1 MTKQTGNLS
10 TGERIL
16 SGAIGSALT
25 LLALQSRRP
34 LFRVAAGL
42 AGSALL
48 TRAAAGHCA
57 AKSVLQGHGTLAE
70 GVRDQWSHLTRRAH
84 RLADGMPGS
93 PVHAHKS
100 EAIDKSVEESFPASD
115 PPASHLPDE
124 PPVNADAKWA
134 AARAAG
140 KVR

>member
-10 TGERIL
+10 TGERVL

-25 LLALQSRRP
+25 LLALQTRRP
-34 LFRVAAGL
+34 LFRIAAGF

-57 AKSVLQGHGTLAE
+57 AKSALQGHSTLAE
-70 GVRDQWSHLTRRAH
+70 GIRDQWSHLTRRSN
-84 RLADGMPGS
+84 RLNVGLPGS
-93 PVHAHKS
+93 PMHARKS
-100 EAIDKSVEESFPASD
+100 EAVDQSVEESFPASD
-115 PPASHLPDE
+115 PPASHLPDV
-124 PPVNADAKWA
+124 PPVNAEAKWA

>member
-1 MTKQTGNLS
+1 MTEQTGNLS
-10 TGERIL
+10 TTERIL
-16 SGAIGSALT
+16 SGAIGSALA
-25 LLALQSRRP
+25 LLAFQSRRP

-57 AKSVLQGHGTLAE
+57 AKSALQGHSTLAQ
-70 GVRDQWSHLTRRAH
+70 GVHDQFIHLTQRSH
-84 RLADGMPGS
+84 RLRDGMPGS
-93 PVHAHKS
+93 PAHSQKS
-100 EAIDKSVEESFPASD
+100 AAVDNTLEESFPASD
-115 PPASHLPDE
+115 PPGSHLPDE
-124 PPVNADAKWA
+124 PPVNAEAKWE